1 MIVYDGKRLNETDDV
16 KISDNMLVIE
26 SPGSEA
32 AGRYTC
38 IAENKAGRSEKDM
51 IVEVQVPP
59 KMKQASQTFDVE
71 EGGTLTLE
79 CPIENPNGARAIYWS
94 TDTVGKVDPKRSQ
107 ISGDGT
113 KLFII
118 QAADGDADRYTCR
131 AHNEAGS
138 DSSVFTVNLLKPPT
152 IPGEAFSTTEI
163 VSNTTM
169 ELNCQPTGKPD
180 PEITWLLDGKPL
192 LPGMANVRFE
202 DNNKKLFIDYIKP
215 SQEGRYTCRADN
227 QLGRAEQDTYVEISE
242 PPRVV
247 MASDKMRV
255 VEGRQTTIRCEVFGE
270 PEPKVSWLKDGEPYT
285 SDLLQHSTRLSYLH
299 LREATLQDGGKYT
312 CIGTNKAGEART
324 TTEVEIL
331 VAPTIEDEDRVI
343 YGKEGKPVQ
352 IICKASGTPYPTITW
367 KKNGKE
373 LDEHN
378 SVLTISNA
386 TREADGKYSCM
397 ATNEAGSAVADFLL
411 DVYTRPSFHPE
422 TTTFNII
429 EGHNA
434 KIECK
439 VDGHPKPTITWLKAG
454 RSLNMDNV
462 ILSPRGDTL
471 MILKSKRVDAGLYTC
486 VAENTF
492 GANEQDFKVNVFM
505 KPYIEEAI
513 DQTPKAVAG
522 EKIDLKCPVLG
533 NPTPEVYW
541 KKGDDDIEIDGK
553 HYELIGDVLR
563 IKSVTEKDT
572 GAYTCLAIND
582 AGQLRTNYAVDV
594 IGKPTFDRKGENIYE
609 VIEDHDITMDC
620 GVTSRPL
627 PNIAWYRG
635 DNPLYI
641 QPHYT
646 ISEDGSQITINSA
659 RLSDGGKYTCRAS
672 NEAGSSDIEV
682 ILRILVP
689 PRIDKSNIIGNP
701 LAIVARNIY
710 LECPVTG
717 IPQPEVYWT
726 KDGRDINATDSR
738 IIYAQNNETFGIE
751 KVQVTDAGRYT
762 CTAVNRG
769 GRIAHDFNLD
779 VLSPPSFDLYRTQPT
794 IKREGDTIT
803 LTCPIKTA
811 DDVADQVMDVSWT
824 KDSVALDGVETDN
837 VHISDDG
844 RKLTIDKASLIN
856 AGMYTCIALNRAGE
870 ATLEFKVEILCTHLA
885 TVQCREL
892 ENNYIARHMPHVVT
906 TKKPTSSSPQSDAA
920 YREHMRKY
928 EEYLKTYEQGL
939 KRQRDE
945 SIRRQNEYWEM
956 RIKKESAARILPTTT
971 TTTPTSI
978 STTTKFQFPWAYNP
992 KFGHPTGASGVMKV
1006 KATVQHPTRRFRM
1019 KRVRPVTR
1027 CFLYDPIRHVY
1038 LPPPI
1043 IDTTRNEAQPQVAV
1057 NQPTILRCPV
1067 TGHPFPTI
1075 KWLKNGV
1082 EVTSDENIRI
1092 VEQGQTLQI
1101 LLTDSAHAG
1110 KWSCVAEN
1118 DAGVKELEMLLDVFT
1133 PPKVSV
1139 HSENPIKAVG
1149 ETITL
1154 FCNAT
1159 GNPPPQMKWLK
1170 GGAMIFDSPD
1180 GPRVSLKGA
1189 RLDIPHLKKHDVGD
1203 YTCQAMNAAG
1213 TSEGSISVDVLVP
1226 PEINRDGIDMSP
1238 RLPASQIL
1246 TLHCLAQGKP
1256 PPKIKWTLNGTELKA
1271 SKEITI
1277 GTDASFIQI
1286 NNVSL
1291 SDKGVYE
1298 CHAENSAGSDSLM
1311 YNVDVVQ
1318 APVISNGGTEQVIE
1332 GELAVIECLVEGYP
1346 APQVSWL
1353 RNGNR
1358 VETGVQGVRY
1368 MAEGRK
1374 LTIIEAR
1381 SLDSG
1386 IYLCS
1391 ATNEAGS
1398 AQQAYTLEVLV
1409 FPKIVSVA
1417 PETLTPSSNAGF
1429 SMPCAVRGYPEPVIS
1444 WTVNGKNIFNGTMGY
1459 RIDADGTLH
1468 VEKAEQRTMTFECTA
1483 KNDAGLDHLEYKVH
1497 TIIAPKIGSSGVRSL
1512 NGSEGEQTR
1521 IKCDIEADQSEITWT
1536 KNGAPLLPSNT
1547 IEFQEKKTFV
1557 VITSTRLSDQGEYS
1571 CTVANKAGNA
1581 TQVTSLNVGV
1591 APKILERPSTQVVH
1605 KGEQVTLWCEASG
1618 VPQPSISWYKDEQL
1632 LSNTG
1637 IDETATTKKK
1647 SVIFSSIT
1655 PSQAGVYT
1663 CKAENWV
1670 GATEEDVDLIVMIS
1684 PEVSPERMNVST
1696 NPRQTVFLSCNATGI
1711 PEPVISWM
1719 RDSNIA
1725 IQNNEKYQ
1733 ILGTTLAIRNVLPD
1747 DDGFYYCIA
1756 KSDAGQKI
1764 ATRKLIVNKPSDR
1777 PAPIWVECD
1786 EKGKPKKTEYM
1797 IDRGDTPDDN
1807 PQLLPWKDVEDSS
1820 LNGSIAYRCMPGPR
1834 SSRTVLLHAAPQ
1846 FIVKPKNTTAAVG
1859 AVIELRCSAAG
1870 PPNPVITWAKDG
1882 KLIENDKTEIA
1893 YSHLKLELNST
1904 SDSGEYSCL
1913 AQNSVGTS
1921 TVSAFVTVDNI
1932 VLPTPI
1938 PMNVKK
1944 NVAIITC
1951 YEKNQAYSRGVTWE
1965 YNGIPMPKNLAG
1977 IHFMNNG
1984 SLVILDTSSLKEGDL
1999 DLYTCKVRNRR
2010 RHSIPHMKSVYEEVP
2025 SVKTID
2031 RVEVNNGD
2039 STVIDCEVSS
2049 DPLTTHVVWTKN
2061 DQKMM
2066 DDEAIYVLPNNSLVL
2081 LDVEKYDEGVYKCVA
2096 SNSIGKAFDDTKLTV
2111 YGVPTRRDTS
2121 IDDEEREKQLQMTTT
2136 TTTTAPEVHTT
2147 QPSRVMTIKSAPEFP
2162 TEDMYDGSANYPE
2175 FGPTTHDV
2183 LIERQSDLHSQHAVV
2198 DTPDCFGTIDENGDC
2213 VDGDGTHH
2221 RLKILS
2227 GENKCPEGYAI
2238 NPRTNVC
2245 EDLDECQFHLPCD
2258 FECINT
2264 EGSYECR
2271 CPPGYEL
2278 ADDGC
2283 YDINECESVRCEEGR
2298 ACFNQ
2303 LGGYECIEDPC
2314 PANYTLVDDR
2324 YCEPL
2329 CENCTLTPIQVHM
2342 LAIPSGLPVSHIA
2355 TLTAYDKSGK
2365 VLNDTTYSISDRE
2378 GPMGRGRMSSGPFN
2392 IREVKA
2398 GHAQVWTNRILA
2410 AGDHRKVR
2418 VRAHSDHATNELHAP
2433 KETLFLILI
2442 NVGQYPF

>member
-1 MIVYDGKRLNETDDV
+1 MN
-16 KISDNMLVIE
+16 
-26 SPGSEA
+26 
-32 AGRYTC
+32 
-38 IAENKAGRSEKDM
+38 
-51 IVEVQVPP
+51 
-59 KMKQASQTFDVE
+59 
-71 EGGTLTLE
+71 
-79 CPIENPNGARAIYWS
+79 
-94 TDTVGKVDPKRSQ
+94 
-107 ISGDGT
+107 
-113 KLFII
+113 
-118 QAADGDADRYTCR
+118 
-131 AHNEAGS
+131 
-138 DSSVFTVNLLKPPT
+138 
-152 IPGEAFSTTEI
+152 
-163 VSNTTM
+163 
-169 ELNCQPTGKPD
+169 
-180 PEITWLLDGKPL
+180 
-192 LPGMANVRFE
+192 
-202 DNNKKLFIDYIKP
+202 
-215 SQEGRYTCRADN
+215 
-227 QLGRAEQDTYVEISE
+227 
-242 PPRVV
+242 
-247 MASDKMRV
+247 
-255 VEGRQTTIRCEVFGE
+255 
-270 PEPKVSWLKDGEPYT
+270 
-285 SDLLQHSTRLSYLH
+285 
-299 LREATLQDGGKYT
+299 
-312 CIGTNKAGEART
+312 
-324 TTEVEIL
+324 
-331 VAPTIEDEDRVI
+331 
-343 YGKEGKPVQ
+343 
-352 IICKASGTPYPTITW
+352 
-367 KKNGKE
+367 
-373 LDEHN
+373 
-378 SVLTISNA
+378 
-386 TREADGKYSCM
+386 
-397 ATNEAGSAVADFLL
+397 
-411 DVYTRPSFHPE
+411 
-422 TTTFNII
+422 
-429 EGHNA
+429 
-434 KIECK
+434 
-439 VDGHPKPTITWLKAG
+439 
-454 RSLNMDNV
+454 NV

-492 GANEQDFKVNVFM
+492 GANEQDFKVNVFT
-505 KPYIEEAI
+505 KPYIDEAI

-533 NPTPEVYW
+533 NPTPTVYW
-541 KKGDDDIEIDGK
+541 KKGDDDIIIDGK

-563 IKSVTEKDT
+563 IKTVTEKDT
-572 GAYTCLAIND
+572 GAYTCVAIND

-635 DNPLYI
+635 DNALYI

-811 DDVADQVMDVSWT
+811 EDVADQVMDVSWT

-844 RKLTIDKASLIN
+844 RKLTIDKASLVN

-870 ATLEFKVEILCTHLA
+870 ATLEFKVEIL
-885 TVQCREL
+885 
-892 ENNYIARHMPHVVT
+892 
-906 TKKPTSSSPQSDAA
+906 S
-920 YREHMRKY
+920 
-928 EEYLKTYEQGL
+928 
-939 KRQRDE
+939 
-945 SIRRQNEYWEM
+945 
-956 RIKKESAARILPTTT
+956 
-971 TTTPTSI
+971 
-978 STTTKFQFPWAYNP
+978 
-992 KFGHPTGASGVMKV
+992 
-1006 KATVQHPTRRFRM
+1006 
-1019 KRVRPVTR
+1019 
-1027 CFLYDPIRHVY
+1027 
-1038 LPPPI
+1038 PPI

-1082 EVTSDENIRI
+1082 EVTSDENVRI

-1429 SMPCAVRGYPEPVIS
+1429 SMPCAVRGYPEPIIS

-1459 RIDADGTLH
+1459 KIDSDGTLH

-1921 TVSAFVTVDNI
+1921 TVSAFVNVDNI

-2010 RHSIPHMKSVYEEVP
+2010 RHSIPHLKSVYEEVP
-2025 SVKTID
+2025 SVKTVD

-2121 IDDEEREKQLQMTTT
+2121 IDDEEREKQLQITT
-2136 TTTTAPEVHTT
+2136 TTTTAPDVHTT
-2147 QPSRVMTIKSAPEFP
+2147 QPFRVLTIKSAPEFP

-2198 DTPDCFGTIDENGDC
+2198 DTPDCYGTINENGDC